1 MPRRYPAARQCE
13 SLSEADIM
21 WIDYDASQE
30 IGASAAEETG
40 GPGPP
45 GEGTARCCFSMAA
58 MRANSVTHCLM
69 EQLELEVRMQRPLFD
84 ALRAF
89 ATRRRACG
97 QPVGHDELLD
107 AARRELGR
115 VALAIPS
122 LSDCARTRLLAAHG
136 FDHNGAI
143 LAAIKS
149 KLEPRIID
157 AHAGGQALL
166 KLDRAV
172 KVPAAAAPA
181 AVARLRS
188 HSLRVAQRA
197 FRTSVVARSRHP
209 AFEAV
214 KMLNQGL

>member
-1 MPRRYPAARQCE
+1 
-13 SLSEADIM
+13 
-21 WIDYDASQE
+21 
-30 IGASAAEETG
+30 
-40 GPGPP
+40 
-45 GEGTARCCFSMAA
+45 
-58 MRANSVTHCLM
+58 
-69 EQLELEVRMQRPLFD
+69 MQRPLFD

-181 AVARLRS
+181 YTAPADAGARSRS

>member
-1 MPRRYPAARQCE
+1 
-13 SLSEADIM
+13 M

-30 IGASAAEETG
+30 IGVSAAEETG
-40 GPGPP
+40 EPGPR

-69 EQLELEVRMQRPLFD
+69 GQLELESRMQRPLFD

-97 QPVGHDELLD
+97 LPVGHDELLD

-181 AVARLRS
+181 YR
-188 HSLRVAQRA
+188 
-197 FRTSVVARSRHP
+197 P
-209 AFEAV
+209 C
-214 KMLNQGL
+214 

>member
-1 MPRRYPAARQCE
+1 
-13 SLSEADIM
+13 M

-172 KVPAAAAPA
+172 KVPGPPPLLMP
-181 AVARLRS
+181 AVARLPS